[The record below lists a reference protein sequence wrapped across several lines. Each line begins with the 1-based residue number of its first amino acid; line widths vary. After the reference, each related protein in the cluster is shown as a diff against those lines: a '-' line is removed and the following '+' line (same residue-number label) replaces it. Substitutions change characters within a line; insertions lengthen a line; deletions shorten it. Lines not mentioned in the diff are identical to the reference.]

1 MAFDELHSGS
11 SHHHYTDYQDVEITG
26 ATKLVLIVVV
36 AGALILTVIVFRE
49 LAKKEREE
57 MEAKNR

>member
-26 ATKLVLIVVV
+26 TTKLILIVVAV
-36 AGALILTVIVFRE
+36 GTLILTVAVFRQI
-49 LAKKEREE
+49 AQKEREE